1 MESVAQWEEL
11 LETSYCLLAS
21 EDDIADLPLSMT
33 REKICHK
40 IMSLCVYMQ
49 IYLDQFL
56 IRVNVAEHA
65 AETQFSRDR
74 LCSIVD
80 RTMRLVSH
88 LSNISDY
95 IYHAYKMELSLNPVN
110 SPTTKT
116 FLQFADVQPRALNAT
131 DDPDIR
137 DTAIALLYA
146 FARLLKNMLE
156 PTADADENV
165 LSEPHRSAIAISRIC
180 ATVPIEEYMET
191 LVVKRSLF
199 WAGVIL
205 TESTFPS
212 GQILFV
218 FN

>member
-21 EDDIADLPLSMT
+21 EDDIADLQPPMT
-33 REKICHK
+33 TEKICHK
-40 IMSLCVYMQ
+40 IRFLCVYMQ

-56 IRVNVAEHA
+56 IRINVAEHA

-74 LCSIVD
+74 LYSIVG

-95 IYHAYKMELSLNPVN
+95 ICHAYKMEPGLSPFN

-137 DTAIALLYA
+137 DTALALLYA

-180 ATVPIEEYMET
+180 ATVPIEGYVET
-191 LVVKRSLF
+191 LLVKRSLF

-205 TESTFPS
+205 TESTFPL

-218 FN
+218 FY